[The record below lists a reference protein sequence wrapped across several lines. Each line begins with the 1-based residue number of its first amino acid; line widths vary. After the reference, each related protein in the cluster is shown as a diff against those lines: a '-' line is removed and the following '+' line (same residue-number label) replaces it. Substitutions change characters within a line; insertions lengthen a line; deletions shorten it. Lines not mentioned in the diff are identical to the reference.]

1 MLKLYKN
8 KVTIIS
14 LLFFVFV
21 ILDCRK
27 DTRVEDFTKLKSLNP
42 YLISN
47 EKCIFTNTSDAK
59 RLKAIENAILILKET
74 NPTIADWVEE
84 KQKNEQLIFTNDD
97 AGYYA
102 KFDFINGN
110 LYINRSIFVENDG
123 VIAVTFAHEYR
134 HSRQSYTKFIKSVI
148 SRILSKIG
156 NDEILENDA
165 VAYEQKAYN
174 AIFNYYDE

>member
-1 MLKLYKN
+1 MLKLFKN

-14 LLFFVFV
+14 LLFSVFI

-27 DTRVEDFTKLKSLNP
+27 DTRVEDFTRLKNLDP

-47 EKCIFTNTSDAK
+47 ERCIFTNTSDAK
-59 RLKAIENAILILKET
+59 RLKAIGNAILILKET

-84 KQKNEQLIFTNDD
+84 KRKNEQLIFTNDD
-97 AGYYA
+97 ASYLA

-110 LYINRSIFVENDG
+110 LYINKSIFVENDG
-123 VIAVTFAHEYR
+123 IIAVTLAHEYR

-148 SRILSKIG
+148 SFVLSKTG
-156 NDEILENDA
+156 NDDILENDA
-165 VAYEQKAYN
+165 VAYEQKAYS
-174 AIFNYYDE
+174 AIFNYFNE